1 MAVAK
6 KNWWRRSRDTPW
18 HGARFGKGLMGRHSQ
33 SPVSKEVRM
42 NIRSWELLGALLLIG
57 VALSASPAYP
67 AELDLPRVML
77 KNISYDIPLDAG
89 SLYQNTPLDAITL
102 VADGRM
108 IPLVRNDDQ
117 LIFENVRASESPQSF
132 QIMVE
137 ATVVGEAEVEV
148 IPAWFS
154 ILPPL
159 TAILVA
165 LLIRSVLPALVLG
178 LWLGAWALN
187 GLTISGFFAGFL
199 DGFDVYLT
207 NAVADRDH
215 VSIMLFTFMIAGMV
229 GIISRNGGMRGIVEL
244 IIRGANTPKRG
255 QVSVWTLGLLIF
267 FDDYSNTLV
276 VGNTSRSV
284 TDRLKISREK
294 LAYIVDSTAA
304 PVATVALVTTWIGY
318 QVGLIGDA
326 MTRIPDL
333 DLSPYGVFLNSILY
347 SFYPFLAIFFVILVI
362 TTGRDFGPMLKA
374 ERRARETGQVVPDS
388 SSTLGADDEAAL
400 AMKEGLPPRAM
411 NAIIPVI
418 AMTLAIMGG
427 LYVTGEGE
435 TVSDIV
441 GSANSYQALMWAS
454 IISVLVAVVMTLSQR
469 LLSLDEVV
477 DAWVSGARFT
487 FLAMIILVL
496 SWAMAE
502 ISSELHT
509 ADFLIA
515 SLGDRL
521 PMGVLPTLVFVLAAF
536 TAFSTGSSW
545 GAMGILLPLVL
556 PLSWAVL
563 GAHGGADQEYLYILY
578 ASVSCVLAGAV
589 WGDHCSPISDTTVMS
604 SLSAGCDHIEHV
616 RTQMPYALLVGFTS
630 IVLGTLPVSFGMPW
644 WLGFFLGAG
653 FLAVALQRMGQEVDT
668 ASGVQPA
675 EL

>member
-1 MAVAK
+1 
-6 KNWWRRSRDTPW
+6 
-18 HGARFGKGLMGRHSQ
+18 
-33 SPVSKEVRM
+33 M

-89 SLYQNTPLDAITL
+89 NLDQNTPLDAITL

-653 FLAVALQRMGQEVDT
+653 FLAVALRRMGQEVDT

>member
-1 MAVAK
+1 
-6 KNWWRRSRDTPW
+6 
-18 HGARFGKGLMGRHSQ
+18 
-33 SPVSKEVRM
+33 M
-42 NIRSWELLGALLLIG
+42 NMRSWGLLGASLLVG
-57 VALSASPAYP
+57 VALFTSPAYS
-67 AELDLPRVML
+67 AELDVPRVML
-77 KNISYDIPLDAG
+77 ENISYDISVDAG
-89 SLYQNTPLDAITL
+89 SLDQITQPDAITL
-102 VADGRM
+102 VAGGQV
-108 IPLVRNDDQ
+108 IPLVKTDDQ
-117 LIFENVRASESPQSF
+117 LIFPSVRASQNPQLL
-132 QIMVE
+132 QVMAE
-137 ATVVGEAEVEV
+137 DTVIGEAEVHV

-187 GLTISGFFAGFL
+187 GLTFSGFFAGFL
-199 DGFDVYLT
+199 DGFDIYLT

-333 DLSPYGVFLNSILY
+333 DLSPYSVFLNSIAY

-388 SSTLGADDEAAL
+388 TSALGADDEAAL

-411 NAIIPVI
+411 NAILPVI
-418 AMTLAIMGG
+418 AMTLAIMAG

-521 PMGVLPTLVFVLAAF
+521 PMGVLPTMVFVLAAF

-563 GAHGGADQEYLYILY
+563 GARDSADPEHLYILY

-616 RTQMPYALLVGFTS
+616 RTQMPYALLVGVAS

-644 WLGFFLGAG
+644 WLGFLLGAG
-653 FLAVALQRMGQEVDT
+653 LLVLTLKWLGQVVDPPS
-668 ASGVQPA
+668 AA
-675 EL
+675 

>member
-1 MAVAK
+1 
-6 KNWWRRSRDTPW
+6 
-18 HGARFGKGLMGRHSQ
+18 
-33 SPVSKEVRM
+33 M
-42 NIRSWELLGALLLIG
+42 NMRSWWVLGAVWLIAA
-57 VALSASPAYP
+57 VLCPSPAYS
-67 AELDLPRVML
+67 AELDAPRVML
-77 KNISYDIPLDAG
+77 KNIGYDMRLDG
-89 SLYQNTPLDAITL
+89 DSLDHGIHLEGIRL
-102 VADGRM
+102 VVDDQV
-108 IPLVRNDDQ
+108 IPLVKTDDQ
-117 LIFENVRASESPQSF
+117 LIFPNVRASQSPQVL
-132 QIMVE
+132 QVMAE
-137 ATVVGEAEVEV
+137 DTVIGEAEVQV

-187 GLTISGFFAGFL
+187 GLTVSGFFAGFL
-199 DGFDVYLT
+199 DGFDIYLT

-411 NAIIPVI
+411 NAIVPVV

-521 PMGVLPTLVFVLAAF
+521 PMGVLPTMVFVLAAF

-563 GAHGGADQEYLYILY
+563 GARDSADPEHLYILY

-616 RTQMPYALLVGFTS
+616 RTQMPYALLVGVAS

-644 WLGFFLGAG
+644 WLGFLLGAG
-653 FLAVALQRMGQEVDT
+653 LLVLTLRWLGQIVDPPS
-668 ASGVQPA
+668 AA
-675 EL
+675 

>member
-1 MAVAK
+1 
-6 KNWWRRSRDTPW
+6 
-18 HGARFGKGLMGRHSQ
+18 
-33 SPVSKEVRM
+33 M
-42 NIRSWELLGALLLIG
+42 NMRSWWILGAVWLIG
-57 VALSASPAYP
+57 AVLCPSPAYS
-67 AELDLPRVML
+67 AELDVPRVML
-77 KNISYDIPLDAG
+77 KNIGYDIRLDG
-89 SLYQNTPLDAITL
+89 DSLDHGTHVEAIRL
-102 VADGRM
+102 VVDDQV
-108 IPLVRNDDQ
+108 IPLVKTDDQ
-117 LIFENVRASESPQSF
+117 LIFPNVRASQSPQSL
-132 QIMVE
+132 QVMAE
-137 ATVVGEAEVEV
+137 DTVIGEAEVQV

-187 GLTISGFFAGFL
+187 GLTVSGFFAGFL
-199 DGFDVYLT
+199 DGFDIYLT

-411 NAIIPVI
+411 NAIVPVV

-521 PMGVLPTLVFVLAAF
+521 PMGVLPTMVFVLAAF

-563 GAHGGADQEYLYILY
+563 GARDSADPEHLYILY

-616 RTQMPYALLVGFTS
+616 RTQMPYALLVGVAS
-630 IVLGTLPVSFGMPW
+630 IVLGILPVSFGMPW
-644 WLGFFLGAG
+644 WLGFLLGAG
-653 FLAVALQRMGQEVDT
+653 LLALTLRWLGQIVDPPS
-668 ASGVQPA
+668 AA
-675 EL
+675 

>member
-1 MAVAK
+1 
-6 KNWWRRSRDTPW
+6 
-18 HGARFGKGLMGRHSQ
+18 
-33 SPVSKEVRM
+33 M
-42 NIRSWELLGALLLIG
+42 NMRSWWILGAVWLIG
-57 VALSASPAYP
+57 AVLCPSPAYS

-77 KNISYDIPLDAG
+77 KNIGYDIRLDAD
-89 SLYQNTPLDAITL
+89 SLDHGTHVEAIRL
-102 VADGRM
+102 VVDDQV
-108 IPLVRNDDQ
+108 IPLVKTDDQ
-117 LIFENVRASESPQSF
+117 LIFPNVRASQSPQSL
-132 QIMVE
+132 QVMAE
-137 ATVVGEAEVEV
+137 DTVIGEAEVQV

-187 GLTISGFFAGFL
+187 GLTVSGFFAGFL
-199 DGFDVYLT
+199 DGFDIYLT

-347 SFYPFLAIFFVILVI
+347 SFYPFLAIFFVMLVI

-411 NAIIPVI
+411 NAIVPVV

-521 PMGVLPTLVFVLAAF
+521 PMGVLPTMVFVLAAF

-563 GAHGGADQEYLYILY
+563 GARESADPEHLYILY

-616 RTQMPYALLVGFTS
+616 RTQMPYALLVGVAS

-653 FLAVALQRMGQEVDT
+653 LLVLTLRWLGEVVDPSST
-668 ASGVQPA
+668 V
-675 EL
+675 

>member
-1 MAVAK
+1 
-6 KNWWRRSRDTPW
+6 
-18 HGARFGKGLMGRHSQ
+18 
-33 SPVSKEVRM
+33 M
-42 NIRSWELLGALLLIG
+42 NMRSWWVLGAVWLIG
-57 VALSASPAYP
+57 AVLCPSPAYS

-77 KNISYDIPLDAG
+77 KNIGYDIRLDG
-89 SLYQNTPLDAITL
+89 DSLDHGIHLEGIRL
-102 VADGRM
+102 VVDDQV
-108 IPLVRNDDQ
+108 IPLVKTDDQ
-117 LIFENVRASESPQSF
+117 LIFPNVRASQSPQSL
-132 QIMVE
+132 QVMAE
-137 ATVVGEAEVEV
+137 DTVIGEAEVQV

-159 TAILVA
+159 TAIHVA

-187 GLTISGFFAGFL
+187 GLTVSGFFVGFL
-199 DGFDVYLT
+199 DGFDIYLT

-411 NAIIPVI
+411 NAIVPVV

-435 TVSDIV
+435 TVSDVV

-521 PMGVLPTLVFVLAAF
+521 PMGVLPTMVFVLAAF

-563 GAHGGADQEYLYILY
+563 GARDSADPEHLYILY

-616 RTQMPYALLVGFTS
+616 RTQMPYALLVGVAS

-644 WLGFFLGAG
+644 WLGFLLGAG
-653 FLAVALQRMGQEVDT
+653 LLVLTLRWLGQIVDPPS
-668 ASGVQPA
+668 AA
-675 EL
+675 

>member
-1 MAVAK
+1 
-6 KNWWRRSRDTPW
+6 
-18 HGARFGKGLMGRHSQ
+18 
-33 SPVSKEVRM
+33 M
-42 NIRSWELLGALLLIG
+42 NMRSWWVLGAMWLIG
-57 VALSASPAYP
+57 AVLCPSPAYS

-77 KNISYDIPLDAG
+77 KNIGYDIRLDG
-89 SLYQNTPLDAITL
+89 DSLDHGTNVEAIRL
-102 VADGRM
+102 VVDDQV
-108 IPLVRNDDQ
+108 IPLVKTDDQ
-117 LIFENVRASESPQSF
+117 LIFPNVRASQSPQSL
-132 QIMVE
+132 QVMAE
-137 ATVVGEAEVEV
+137 DTVIGEAEVQV

-187 GLTISGFFAGFL
+187 GLTVSGFFAGFL
-199 DGFDVYLT
+199 DGFDIYLT

-411 NAIIPVI
+411 NAIVPVV

-521 PMGVLPTLVFVLAAF
+521 PMGVLPTMVFVLAAF

-563 GAHGGADQEYLYILY
+563 GARDSADPEHLYILY

-616 RTQMPYALLVGFTS
+616 RTQMPYALLVGVAS

-644 WLGFFLGAG
+644 WLGFLLGAG
-653 FLAVALQRMGQEVDT
+653 LLVVTLRWLGQVVDPPS
-668 ASGVQPA
+668 AA
-675 EL
+675 

>member
-1 MAVAK
+1 
-6 KNWWRRSRDTPW
+6 
-18 HGARFGKGLMGRHSQ
+18 
-33 SPVSKEVRM
+33 M
-42 NIRSWELLGALLLIG
+42 NMRSWWVLGAVWLIAA
-57 VALSASPAYP
+57 VLCPSPAYS
-67 AELDLPRVML
+67 AELDAPRVML
-77 KNISYDIPLDAG
+77 KNIGYDMRLDG
-89 SLYQNTPLDAITL
+89 DSLDHGIHLEGIRL
-102 VADGRM
+102 VVDDQV
-108 IPLVRNDDQ
+108 IPLVKTDDQ
-117 LIFENVRASESPQSF
+117 LIFPNVRASQSPQVL
-132 QIMVE
+132 QVMAE
-137 ATVVGEAEVEV
+137 DTVIGEAEVQV

-187 GLTISGFFAGFL
+187 GLTVSGFFAGFL
-199 DGFDVYLT
+199 DGFDIYLT

-411 NAIIPVI
+411 NAIVPVV

-469 LLSLDEVV
+469 LLSLDELV

-521 PMGVLPTLVFVLAAF
+521 PMGVLPTMVFVLAAF

-563 GAHGGADQEYLYILY
+563 GARDSADPEHLYILY

-616 RTQMPYALLVGFTS
+616 RTQMPYALLVGVVS

-644 WLGFFLGAG
+644 WLGFLLGAG
-653 FLAVALQRMGQEVDT
+653 LLVLTLRWLGEVVDAPSAT
-668 ASGVQPA
+668 
-675 EL
+675 

>member
-1 MAVAK
+1 
-6 KNWWRRSRDTPW
+6 
-18 HGARFGKGLMGRHSQ
+18 
-33 SPVSKEVRM
+33 M
-42 NIRSWELLGALLLIG
+42 NMRSWWVLGAMWLLGAVLCP
-57 VALSASPAYP
+57 SPAYS

-77 KNISYDIPLDAG
+77 KNIGYDIRLDG
-89 SLYQNTPLDAITL
+89 DSLDHGTQLEAIRL
-102 VADGRM
+102 VVDDQV
-108 IPLVRNDDQ
+108 IPLVKTDDQ
-117 LIFENVRASESPQSF
+117 LIFPNVRASQSPQSL
-132 QIMVE
+132 QVMAE
-137 ATVVGEAEVEV
+137 DTVIGGAEVQV

-187 GLTISGFFAGFL
+187 GLTVSGFFAGFL
-199 DGFDVYLT
+199 DGFDIYLT

-400 AMKEGLPPRAM
+400 AMKDGLPPRAM
-411 NAIIPVI
+411 NAIVPVV

-521 PMGVLPTLVFVLAAF
+521 PMGVLPTMVFVLAAF

-563 GAHGGADQEYLYILY
+563 GARDSADPEHLYILY

-616 RTQMPYALLVGFTS
+616 RTQMPYALLVGVAS

-644 WLGFFLGAG
+644 WLGFLLGAG
-653 FLAVALQRMGQEVDT
+653 LLVLTLRWLGQIVDPPS
-668 ASGVQPA
+668 AARDPKN
-675 EL
+675 

>member
-1 MAVAK
+1 
-6 KNWWRRSRDTPW
+6 
-18 HGARFGKGLMGRHSQ
+18 
-33 SPVSKEVRM
+33 M
-42 NIRSWELLGALLLIG
+42 NMRSWWVLGAMWLLGG
-57 VALSASPAYP
+57 VLCPSPAYS

-77 KNISYDIPLDAG
+77 KNIGYDIRLDG
-89 SLYQNTPLDAITL
+89 DSLDHGTHVEAIRL
-102 VADGRM
+102 VVDDQV
-108 IPLVRNDDQ
+108 IPLVKTDDQ
-117 LIFENVRASESPQSF
+117 LIFPNVRASQSPQSL
-132 QIMVE
+132 QVMAE
-137 ATVVGEAEVEV
+137 DTVIGEAEVQV

-187 GLTISGFFAGFL
+187 GLTVSGFFAGFL
-199 DGFDVYLT
+199 DGFDIYLT

-411 NAIIPVI
+411 NAIVPVV

-521 PMGVLPTLVFVLAAF
+521 PMGVLPTMVFVLAAF

-563 GAHGGADQEYLYILY
+563 GARDSADPEHLYILY

-616 RTQMPYALLVGFTS
+616 RTQMPYALLVGVAS

-644 WLGFFLGAG
+644 WLGFLLGAG
-653 FLAVALQRMGQEVDT
+653 LLVLTLRWLGQVVDPPS
-668 ASGVQPA
+668 AA
-675 EL
+675 

>member
-1 MAVAK
+1 
-6 KNWWRRSRDTPW
+6 
-18 HGARFGKGLMGRHSQ
+18 
-33 SPVSKEVRM
+33 M
-42 NIRSWELLGALLLIG
+42 NMRSWWVLGAVWLIG
-57 VALSASPAYP
+57 AVLCPSPAYS
-67 AELDLPRVML
+67 AELDAPRVML
-77 KNISYDIPLDAG
+77 KNIGYDIRLDG
-89 SLYQNTPLDAITL
+89 DSLDHGIHLEAIRL
-102 VADGRM
+102 VVDDQV
-108 IPLVRNDDQ
+108 IPLVKTDDQ
-117 LIFENVRASESPQSF
+117 LIFPNVRASQSPQSL
-132 QIMVE
+132 QVMAE
-137 ATVVGEAEVEV
+137 DTVIGEAEVQV

-187 GLTISGFFAGFL
+187 GLTVSGFFAGFL
-199 DGFDVYLT
+199 DGFDIYLT

-411 NAIIPVI
+411 NAIVPVV

-521 PMGVLPTLVFVLAAF
+521 PMGVLPTMVFVLAAF

-563 GAHGGADQEYLYILY
+563 GARDSADPEHLYILY

-616 RTQMPYALLVGFTS
+616 RTQMPYALLVGVAS

-644 WLGFFLGAG
+644 WLGFLLGAG
-653 FLAVALQRMGQEVDT
+653 LLVLTLRWLGQIVDPPS
-668 ASGVQPA
+668 AA
-675 EL
+675 

>member
-1 MAVAK
+1 
-6 KNWWRRSRDTPW
+6 
-18 HGARFGKGLMGRHSQ
+18 
-33 SPVSKEVRM
+33 M

-89 SLYQNTPLDAITL
+89 SLDQNTPLDAITL

-137 ATVVGEAEVEV
+137 ATVVGGAEVEV

-653 FLAVALQRMGQEVDT
+653 FLAVALRRMGQEVDT

>member
-1 MAVAK
+1 
-6 KNWWRRSRDTPW
+6 
-18 HGARFGKGLMGRHSQ
+18 
-33 SPVSKEVRM
+33 M
-42 NIRSWELLGALLLIG
+42 NMRSWWILGAVWLIG
-57 VALSASPAYP
+57 AVLCPSPAYS
-67 AELDLPRVML
+67 AELDVPRVML
-77 KNISYDIPLDAG
+77 KNIGYDIRLDG
-89 SLYQNTPLDAITL
+89 DSLDHGTHVEAIRL
-102 VADGRM
+102 VVDDQV
-108 IPLVRNDDQ
+108 IPLVKTDDQ
-117 LIFENVRASESPQSF
+117 LIFPNVRASQSPQSL
-132 QIMVE
+132 QVMAE
-137 ATVVGEAEVEV
+137 DTVIGEAEVQV

-187 GLTISGFFAGFL
+187 GLTVSGFFAGFL
-199 DGFDVYLT
+199 DGFDIYLT

-333 DLSPYGVFLNSILY
+333 DLSPYGVSLNSILY
-347 SFYPFLAIFFVILVI
+347 SFYPFLAIFFVMLVI

-411 NAIIPVI
+411 NAIVPVV

-521 PMGVLPTLVFVLAAF
+521 PMGVLPTMVFVLAAF

-563 GAHGGADQEYLYILY
+563 GARDSADPEHLYILY

-616 RTQMPYALLVGFTS
+616 RTQMPYALLVGVAS

-644 WLGFFLGAG
+644 WLGFLLGAG
-653 FLAVALQRMGQEVDT
+653 LLVLTLRWLGQIVDSPS
-668 ASGVQPA
+668 AA
-675 EL
+675 

>member
-1 MAVAK
+1 
-6 KNWWRRSRDTPW
+6 
-18 HGARFGKGLMGRHSQ
+18 
-33 SPVSKEVRM
+33 M
-42 NIRSWELLGALLLIG
+42 NMRSWWVLGAMWLIG
-57 VALSASPAYP
+57 AVLCPSPAYS

-77 KNISYDIPLDAG
+77 KNIGYDMRLDG
-89 SLYQNTPLDAITL
+89 DSLDHGIHLEGIRL
-102 VADGRM
+102 VVDDQV
-108 IPLVRNDDQ
+108 IPLVKTDDQ
-117 LIFENVRASESPQSF
+117 LIFPNVRASQSPQLL
-132 QIMVE
+132 QVMAE
-137 ATVVGEAEVEV
+137 DTVIGEAEVQV

-187 GLTISGFFAGFL
+187 GLTVSGFFAGFL
-199 DGFDVYLT
+199 DGFDIYLT

-411 NAIIPVI
+411 NAIVPVV

-521 PMGVLPTLVFVLAAF
+521 PMGVLPTMVFVLAAF

-563 GAHGGADQEYLYILY
+563 GARDSADPEHLYILY

-616 RTQMPYALLVGFTS
+616 RTQMPYALLVGVAS

-644 WLGFFLGAG
+644 WLGFLLGAG
-653 FLAVALQRMGQEVDT
+653 LLVLTLRWLGQIVDPPS
-668 ASGVQPA
+668 AA
-675 EL
+675 